1 MENEIY
7 EKIIAKREFSRLPK
21 KDVELAFSHFE
32 RRQCSDE
39 EKIRLTR
46 DLLRKVFSAFAS
58 GKILSLKNKSPE
70 WILRKHL
77 STRERMPHYKEIYSR
92 ILKGINGAVSVIDLG
107 AGINGFSYKFMTDS
121 LKDSN
126 LRLHKFYFE
135 SSFRRR
141 QPPIRNPACIGFQ
154 NSDSRSCSP
163 SAKEKSENKQNPF
176 KKTNLK
182 INYTAVESMGQLV
195 GMTNHYFKNE
205 KISGKAF
212 HVSLFELEK
221 IRKIILEQKKPR
233 IVFLFKVV
241 DSLEMLE
248 NNYSKKLLL
257 EIAGLCDFAVLS
269 FATRSMIKRTKF
281 SARRNWIFNFIGE
294 NFEIIDGFEYGSE
307 RYVVFRAR

>member
-1 MENEIY
+1 
-7 EKIIAKREFSRLPK
+7 
-21 KDVELAFSHFE
+21 
-32 RRQCSDE
+32 
-39 EKIRLTR
+39 
-46 DLLRKVFSAFAS
+46 
-58 GKILSLKNKSPE
+58 
-70 WILRKHL
+70 
-77 STRERMPHYKEIYSR
+77 
-92 ILKGINGAVSVIDLG
+92 
-107 AGINGFSYKFMTDS
+107 
-121 LKDSN
+121 
-126 LRLHKFYFE
+126 
-135 SSFRRR
+135 
-141 QPPIRNPACIGFQ
+141 
-154 NSDSRSCSP
+154 
-163 SAKEKSENKQNPF
+163 
-176 KKTNLK
+176 
-182 INYTAVESMGQLV
+182 MGQLV

>member
-1 MENEIY
+1 MKQEIY
-7 EKIIAKREFSRLPK
+7 EKITQKREFSRLPK

-32 RRQCSDE
+32 KRQCSDE

-58 GKILSLKNKSPE
+58 GKILSLKNKNPE

-92 ILKGINGAVSVIDLG
+92 ILKDINGAVSVIDLG
-107 AGINGFSYKFMTDS
+107 AGINGFSY
-121 LKDSN
+121 
-126 LRLHKFYFE
+126 
-135 SSFRRR
+135 
-141 QPPIRNPACIGFQ
+141 GFF
-154 NSDSRSCSP
+154 
-163 SAKEKSENKQNPF
+163 ENK
-176 KKTNLK
+176 K
-182 INYTAVESMGQLV
+182 ISYTAVESMGQLV
-195 GMTNHYFKNE
+195 GLINHYFKNE